1 MSRKVRTQTP
11 KLKRTRPPVT
21 IHPEAALVSVEQAST
36 IAGIGRAHGYEL
48 VKAGIIP
55 TVRLGRKLRVNRA
68 ELLDLIRRNR
78 LTTEPVA
85 RAAR

>member
-1 MSRKVRTQTP
+1 MAYKPKNPRRKRAP
-11 KLKRTRPPVT
+11 RPPVQ
-21 IHPEAALVSVEQAST
+21 IHPEAALVSIEQAAT
-36 IAGIGRAHGYEL
+36 IAGVGRAHGYEL